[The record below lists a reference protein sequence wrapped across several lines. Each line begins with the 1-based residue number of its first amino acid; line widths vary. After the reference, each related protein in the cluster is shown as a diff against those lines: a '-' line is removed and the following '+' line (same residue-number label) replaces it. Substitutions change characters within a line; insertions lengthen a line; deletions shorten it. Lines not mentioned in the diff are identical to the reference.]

1 MRSCEQR
8 RSGERHR
15 RGTSATTGGLSRRD
29 VISRVISSVIGGVVI
44 GADGLKGF
52 KELKAAGVTHVARAQ
67 PRQGDLRQGEPL
79 HHAAPSPTADGP
91 RHLQTRRA
99 VESPAK

>member
-1 MRSCEQR
+1 MAVVPNFRQ
-8 RSGERHR
+8 
-15 RGTSATTGGLSRRD
+15 TTMIEFVKYHVTPGST
-29 VISRVISSVIGGVVI
+29 VYT
-44 GADGLKGF
+44 DGLKGF
-52 KELKAAGVTHVARAQ
+52 EELKAAGVTHVARAQ
-67 PRQGDLRQGEPL
+67 PRQGEPL

>member
-29 VISRVISSVIGGVVI
+29 VISRVISSVIGGVGI
-44 GADGLKGF
+44 
-52 KELKAAGVTHVARAQ
+52 GVTNWFTPPLQ
-67 PRQGDLRQGEPL
+67 PR
-79 HHAAPSPTADGP
+79 H
-91 RHLQTRRA
+91 A
-99 VESPAK
+99 VERSGGTHHRVDAGSVEFVVTLSQPRVTLVPAKAPVAWWV